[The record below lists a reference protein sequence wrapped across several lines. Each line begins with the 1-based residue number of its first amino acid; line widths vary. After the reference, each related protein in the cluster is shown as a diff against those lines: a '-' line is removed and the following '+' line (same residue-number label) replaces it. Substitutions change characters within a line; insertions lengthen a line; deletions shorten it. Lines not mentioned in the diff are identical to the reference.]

1 MKIKNTLTLSSLI
14 FVIFLLAIG
23 FLMVYTF
30 GQINRET
37 KESYKAT
44 QLIKDMFELNIVTY
58 EYFIHHEKRM
68 QQQWKLKYDSS
79 GELLRRMIK
88 QDIHSEYLPIM
99 VSLIKDYERLG
110 DLFSW
115 ILGNFNERKK
125 LIAENKRQAEIDI
138 TLAKEE
144 RLMAQALMRS
154 QNITTK
160 VLKFSDIVQQRIVQT
175 QQRAIW
181 VALFFIIGFAVFASC
196 VSFFAIRAI
205 TRPINELIKG
215 AERIGKGH
223 LEYNVNIK
231 TKNEIGILAASFTS
245 MAGRLKE
252 ANEELEQRVIERTA
266 ELEIANKE
274 LEAFSYSVSHDL
286 RAPLRAI
293 SGFSE
298 MLVEDYGDKLDSD
311 GRHQL
316 KVIQSSARDMGQL
329 IDDLL
334 AFSRLG
340 RKEMSVS
347 VIDMGALVREVFKK
361 LQLAPDSSKA
371 RLKAE
376 ELAPASGDPAMIREV
391 FSNLLSNAIKF
402 TEPRE
407 KAVIEVGS
415 RLEGE
420 EHIYSV
426 RDNGVGFDMKYV
438 DKLFRVFQRLH
449 RTEEFEGTG
458 IGLALVQR
466 IIHRHGG
473 RVWAESKV
481 NQGATFYFTLSR
493 DKERE
498 DG

>member
-1 MKIKNTLTLSSLI
+1 MKIKNALTLSSLV

-23 FLMVYTF
+23 LLMVYSF
-30 GQINRET
+30 RQINREV

-58 EYFIHHEKRM
+58 EYLIHREKRM
-68 QQQWKLKYDSS
+68 QQQWKLKYNSS
-79 GELLRRMIK
+79 GELLRSMIK
-88 QDIHSEYLPIM
+88 EDIHSEYPTIM
-99 VSLIKDYERLG
+99 VSLIKDYEELG
-110 DLFSW
+110 NLFSR
-115 ILGNFNERKK
+115 ILVNFNKSKR
-125 LIAENKRQAEIDI
+125 LIAENKPQEEIDI
-138 TLAKEE
+138 TLAIEE
-144 RLMAQALMRS
+144 RLNAQALMRS

-160 VLKFSDIVQQRIVQT
+160 VFKFSDIVKQRIIQT
-175 QQRAIW
+175 QQRAIL
-181 VALFFIIGFAVFASC
+181 VALFSIIGFAVFASC

-205 TRPINELIKG
+205 TRPINALIKG

-223 LEYNVNIK
+223 LEYHVNIK
-231 TKNEIGILAASFTS
+231 TKNEIGTLAASFTS

-252 ANEELEQRVIERTA
+252 ANEELEQRVIQRTA
-266 ELEIANKE
+266 ELETANKE
-274 LEAFSYSVSHDL
+274 LESFSYSVSHDL

-316 KVIQSSARDMGQL
+316 EVIRSSVRDMGQL

-347 VIDMGALVREVFKK
+347 VIDMSALVQEVFKK
-361 LQLAPDSSKA
+361 LQLAPEASKA

-376 ELAPASGDPAMIREV
+376 ELAPACGDLAMIREV
-391 FSNLLSNAIKF
+391 FFNLLSNAFKF
-402 TEPRE
+402 SKPQKTP
-407 KAVIEVGS
+407 VIEVGS
-415 RLEGE
+415 RIEGE
-420 EHIYSV
+420 EQIYSV
-426 RDNGVGFDMKYV
+426 RDNGVGFDMKYA

-466 IIHRHGG
+466 IIYRHGG
-473 RVWAESKV
+473 RVWAEGKV
-481 NQGATFYFTLSR
+481 NQGATFYFSLPR
-493 DKERE
+493 DEE
-498 DG
+498 